1 VRAPGRAFDRGIFS
15 HGRLLVTDLNH
26 AGPFLHVEDDM
37 EPVSRAASAIPGLQ
51 RYCDHDGM
59 PYLAEVSGIDVI
71 GFRDSVSRTGMA

>member
-1 VRAPGRAFDRGIFS
+1 
-15 HGRLLVTDLNH
+15 
-26 AGPFLHVEDDM
+26 M